1 MGLQIDPVP
10 SETELPK
17 QAEVVIIGG
26 GIIGTSAALFLADK
40 GIPVVLCEK
49 GHVAGEQSG
58 RNWGW
63 VRITGRDTREIPL
76 ALEAQRYWDNMVELT
91 GADVGFRRTGIMFA
105 CETEAEVARRARWLD
120 HAGTF
125 SLDTRMLSGKEV
137 EELLPGAARPFLGA
151 LHSAR
156 DGVAEPQKAASAIMR
171 AAQRKG
177 ARIVTDCAVRGIE
190 LAGGRVAAAVT
201 EHGPI
206 ACSAVILAGGAWSA
220 LFCRSLGLRLPQ
232 LKVHTSVMR
241 TSRIDNGP
249 LPATWTAGV
258 SFRRRLDGGYTVA
271 DSHYSVSE
279 IVPDSFRFFRDF
291 LPALKMSWRSLQL
304 RFGRRFIDEMGY
316 PAKIAHDRP
325 SPYEAIRALDPP
337 PALHANARAKERLGK
352 LIPGFATARIVQHWS
367 GFVDVT
373 PDAIPV
379 ISTVDAIPG
388 FHVATGFSG
397 HGFGIGPAA
406 GRLVADLV
414 TGDRP
419 VVDPEPFR
427 FARFNDGS
435 PPILQPAI

>member
-1 MGLQIDPVP
+1 MGLQIDPV
-10 SETELPK
+10 TADAELPK
-17 QAEVVIIGG
+17 HAEVVIIGG
-26 GIIGTSAALFLADK
+26 GIIGTSAALFLANK

-91 GADVGFRRTGIMFA
+91 GADVGFRRSGIMFA
-105 CETEAEVARRARWLD
+105 CETGAEIERRARWLD
-120 HAGTF
+120 HAAAFG
-125 SLDTRMLSGKEV
+125 LDTRMLSAREV
-137 EELLPGAARPFLGA
+137 AELLPGAARPFLGA

-177 ARIVTDCAVRGIE
+177 ARIITDCAVRGVE
-190 LAGGRVAAAVT
+190 LAGGRVAAAIT

-206 ACSAVILAGGAWSA
+206 TCRAIILAGGAWSG

-241 TSRIDNGP
+241 TSRVDNGP

-258 SFRRRLDGGYTVA
+258 SFRRRFDGGYTVA

-291 LPALKMSWRSLQL
+291 LPALKTSWRSLQL
-304 RFGRRFIDEMGY
+304 RFGRRFFDEMTY
-316 PAKIAHDRP
+316 PARIALDQP
-325 SPYEAIRALDPP
+325 SPYETTRMLDPP
-337 PALHANARAKERLGK
+337 PALHANTRAKERLGR
-352 LIPGFATARIVQHWS
+352 LFPSFAAARIVQHWS

-373 PDAIPV
+373 PDTIPV
-379 ISTVDAIPG
+379 ISGVDAIPG

-406 GRLVADLV
+406 GRLIADLV
-414 TGDRP
+414 TGDVP
-419 VVDPEPFR
+419 IVDPQPFR
-427 FARFNDGS
+427 FARFSDGS
-435 PPILQPAI
+435 PLMLQPAI

>member
-1 MGLQIDPVP
+1 MGLQIDPV
-10 SETELPK
+10 SSDAELPK
-17 QAEVVIIGG
+17 HADVVIIGG
-26 GIIGTSAALFLADK
+26 GIIGTSAALFLANK
-40 GIPVVLCEK
+40 GISVVLCEK

-76 ALEAQRYWDNMVELT
+76 ALEAQRYWDTMVELT
-91 GADVGFRRTGIMFA
+91 GADVGFRKTGIMFA
-105 CETEAEVARRARWLD
+105 CETEAEVARRAAWLD

-125 SLDTRMLSGKEV
+125 GLDTRMLSGKEV
-137 EELLPGAARPFLGA
+137 AELLPGAAQPFLGA

-171 AAQRKG
+171 AAQRKE

-190 LAGGRVAAAVT
+190 LAGGHVAAAVT

-206 ACSAVILAGGAWSA
+206 ACSAIILAGGAWSA

-241 TSRIDNGP
+241 TSRVDGP

-258 SFRRRLDGGYTVA
+258 SFRRRFDGGYTVA

-279 IVPDSFRFFRDF
+279 VVPDSFRFFHDF
-291 LPALKMSWRSLQL
+291 LPALKMSWRSVQL
-304 RFGRRFIDEMGY
+304 RFGRRFIDEMRY

-325 SPYEAIRALDPP
+325 SPYEATRMLDPP

-352 LIPGFATARIVQHWS
+352 LFPGFAAARIVQHWS

-379 ISTVDAIPG
+379 ISPVDAIPG

-406 GRLVADLV
+406 GRLIADLV

-419 VVDPEPFR
+419 LVDPKPFR
-427 FARFNDGS
+427 FARFSDSS
-435 PPILQPAI
+435 PLMLQPAI